1 MNLMTKILTYICK
14 ISSLRY
20 SWQPCNLAWF
30 SVRSTTVY
38 FAEKND
44 VAVKIVSFKY
54 LTRLT
59 AMKWR
64 DQKPNYKPMKSIQI
78 QRSRRASNEGQKNS
92 KKSKKQSKFKVKPS
106 KKTSCF
112 VLLAVYV
119 IYLVLGAV
127 VFQALEHPNEVG
139 YRRYHIGF
147 PVGKSW

>member
-1 MNLMTKILTYICK
+1 
-14 ISSLRY
+14 
-20 SWQPCNLAWF
+20 
-30 SVRSTTVY
+30 
-38 FAEKND
+38 
-44 VAVKIVSFKY
+44 
-54 LTRLT
+54 
-59 AMKWR
+59 MKWR

-139 YRRYHIGF
+139 YRRYHIGL

>member
-1 MNLMTKILTYICK
+1 
-14 ISSLRY
+14 
-20 SWQPCNLAWF
+20 
-30 SVRSTTVY
+30 
-38 FAEKND
+38 
-44 VAVKIVSFKY
+44 
-54 LTRLT
+54 
-59 AMKWR
+59 MKWR

-139 YRRYHIGF
+139 YRRYHIGL
-147 PVGKSW
+147 PWLNPGKN

>member
-1 MNLMTKILTYICK
+1 MQKFRSDK
-14 ISSLRY
+14 ISAHIDQFDDGLQYKKS
-20 SWQPCNLAWF
+20 
-30 SVRSTTVY
+30 
-38 FAEKND
+38 D
-44 VAVKIVSFKY
+44 VTVKIMPFNY

-78 QRSRRASNEGQKNS
+78 QRSRRASHEGQKNS
-92 KKSKKQSKFKVKPS
+92 KHSKKSKKASKFKIKPN

-127 VFQALEHPNEVG
+127 VFQALEHPNEVR
-139 YRRYHIGF
+139 YRT
-147 PVGKSW
+147 PSW